1 MNISGVSSFLGM
13 QQDMAKSS
21 AEVSGDDFKNAL
33 DQAMA
38 TGNDEELKEACDGLE
53 AYMIGMVLKQVKE
66 SMMQD
71 DEDSL
76 IPKGDYVK
84 TFEEHMINSVADS
97 MVEAGG
103 IGLSNQLY
111 TQIKNSYGVQMDM
124 SEQNQATLMTA
135 NAKLNSKA

>member
-1 MNISGVSSFLGM
+1 MEITGVSSLLGM
-13 QQDMAKSS
+13 QQDVAKAS
-21 AEVSGDDFKNAL
+21 AEVTGDDFKNAL
-33 DQAMA
+33 NQVMA
-38 TGNDEELKEACDGLE
+38 TGDDAELKEACDGLE
-53 AYMIGMVLKQVKE
+53 SYMIAMVLKQVKE

-84 TFEEHMINSVADS
+84 TFEEQMINAVADS

-111 TQIKNSYGVQMDM
+111 TQIKNSYGAQMEI
-124 SEQNQATLMTA
+124 SEQNQAAVMSA
-135 NAKLNSKA
+135 NAKIDSEV